1 MKAWLLALLLSL
13 AGVALAT
20 PPLKVASYN
29 LRLNDAGDGPNAW
42 PHRREQ
48 VQALIRYHRLDLV
61 ATQEGLIDQIRDLE
75 AMPRWARVGVGRDDG
90 REGGEHSAIFFR
102 RDRLAL
108 EDHGD
113 FWLSATPEKP
123 SMSWDSNCCH
133 RLATWARLRDRASGQ
148 RFIAFSVHF
157 DHEAAVSRRESARLL
172 VERVKALSQGLPV
185 LCLGDFNAT
194 PDSEPVA
201 IMRGALR
208 DARELS
214 ETPPYGPVGTFNAFR
229 WDAAADE
236 RIDYLFVSPGVRVL
250 DYAVLTDS
258 LRGRYTSD
266 HFPLVVTVKWKKL
279 DPSAGSQKTS

>member
-1 MKAWLLALLLSL
+1 MRAWLLALLLGL
-13 AGVALAT
+13 AGAAQAA
-20 PPLKVASYN
+20 PSLKVATYN
-29 LRLNDAGDGPNAW
+29 LRLNEPEDGPNAW

-48 VQALIRYHRLDLV
+48 VKALIRYHRLDLV
-61 ATQEGLIDQIRDLE
+61 ATQEGLIDQIHDLE
-75 AMPRWARVGVGRDDG
+75 AMPGWARVGVGRDDG
-90 REGGEHSAIFFR
+90 REGGEHSALFFR
-102 RDRLAL
+102 RERLAL

-113 FWLSATPEKP
+113 FWLSATPDKP

-157 DHEAAVSRRESARLL
+157 DHEAALSRRESARLL
-172 VERVKALSQGLPV
+172 VDRVKTLSQGLPV

-201 IMRGALR
+201 IMRAALR

-214 ETPPYGPVGTFNAFR
+214 ETPPYGPLGTFNAFQ

-266 HFPLVVTVKWKKL
+266 HFPLVLTVQL
-279 DPSAGSQKTS
+279 GGRGR